1 VIIKDREFLL
11 PGQIDE
17 GRTLMKTFNY
27 VIISDI
33 GIHARPAAMLVGE
46 AKSVKSTVTLS
57 VNGKRANAASILGL
71 IGLGVKQGMEVCV
84 SIEGEDEDAA
94 AVRLEEFFKINL

>member
-1 VIIKDREFLL
+1 
-11 PGQIDE
+11 
-17 GRTLMKTFNY
+17 MKTFSY
-27 VIISDI
+27 VITSDI

-46 AKSVKSTVTLS
+46 AKAVSSRVTLA
-57 VNGKRANAASILGL
+57 VDGKSANAASILGL

-94 AVRLEEFFKINL
+94 AVRLEEFFKIYL